1 MARAGL
7 KPGIT
12 GMRVQRTDHSATLPP
27 PQSFRLVKLL
37 LSYSKRIS
45 INDFYLLVV
54 IVKKLPHSLPSDL
67 VAMFSHSPTP
77 SQLQFSHDIFSD
89 HFVHRHACLLSTS
102 MTLPVFTF
110 DPDESP

>member
-1 MARAGL
+1 MARAEL
-7 KPGIT
+7 KPGIA
-12 GMRVQRTDHSATLPP
+12 GLRVQRTDHSATLPP

-37 LSYSKRIS
+37 LSYSKHIS

-54 IVKKLPHSLPSDL
+54 IIVKKLPHSLPSHL

-89 HFVHRHACLLSTS
+89 HFVHRHAC
-102 MTLPVFTF
+102 
-110 DPDESP
+110 